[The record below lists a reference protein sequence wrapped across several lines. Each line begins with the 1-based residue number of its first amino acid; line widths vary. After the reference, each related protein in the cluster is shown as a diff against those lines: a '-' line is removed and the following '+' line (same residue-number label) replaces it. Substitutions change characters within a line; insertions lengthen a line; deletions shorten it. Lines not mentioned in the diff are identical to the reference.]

1 MVRNA
6 LKTML
11 FGLVVLVLASAPV
24 RLAANPVETP
34 NVKAWLV
41 SELDGVP
48 AGDTFWVAL
57 RQEIRDGWHTYWLNP
72 GDSGA
77 ATTLD
82 WQLPPGFVAGDI
94 LWPAPE
100 RLPLA
105 DLVNFGYSGDLFLL
119 VPITAPADLEP
130 GESVKLTANARWLVC
145 KDICIPEEATLTLSL
160 DVAEGTP
167 QPVGLWQKGFANT
180 RLNLPV
186 ESPWR
191 ATFGHAGDDVGLHLD
206 MGAVQP
212 SAIKSVEVFTVEEGV
227 LKNAADASFRSTG
240 DGLSIRLKSGSRLA
254 ETGDVLEAV
263 VVIEEDVKDTIVRRA
278 FTIEADKVAFADV
291 APETGFLPVDVP
303 LWQALLFAFLGGI
316 ILNLMPCVL
325 PVLSMKALDIVR
337 QAREAPGLVRQHG
350 LAYTTGVLVSFLI
363 VGGALISLRAAG
375 EQIGWG
381 FQLQSPLVVTLL
393 AYLIFAVGLNL
404 ANVFSFGNSLMGVGS
419 GLASGKGLTGSF
431 FTGVLATVVATP
443 CTAPF
448 MGTALGFAL
457 VQPTPIALGIFVA
470 LGLGLALPYL
480 AISFSPRLLRV
491 IPKPGAWME
500 RFKQF
505 LAFPMFATA
514 IWLLWVLSGQVDDAV
529 VFMVLGGAMLIAF
542 AAWLF
547 ESTKMSVGFWFYG
560 GRALA
565 LLALV
570 GALTVVDWR
579 MPDAQSAPT
588 VAKQLPDFAES
599 FTEFRLQELLEQDKA
614 IFVNLTADWCIT
626 CKANESVAFTK
637 AVEDLKRERE
647 IAYLIGDW
655 TRRDPEIADKLAEFG
670 RAGVPLYIV
679 YPRPSSGRAPFLLP
693 QLLTESTV
701 LDALG
706 DL

>member
-1 MVRNA
+1 MVRIA
-6 LKTML
+6 LKNML
-11 FGLVVLVLASAPV
+11 CGLVVLVLASAPS

-41 SELDGVP
+41 SELEGVP

-57 RQEIRDGWHTYWLNP
+57 RQEIREGWHTYWLNP
-72 GDSGA
+72 GDSGE
-77 ATTLD
+77 ATTID
-82 WQLPPGFVAGDI
+82 WQLPPGFAAGDI

-105 DLVNFGYSGDLFLL
+105 DLVNFGYSGDVFLL
-119 VPITAPADLEP
+119 VPITAPANLKP
-130 GESVKLTANARWLVC
+130 GEPVNLTANARWLVC

-160 DVAEGTP
+160 DVADGTP
-167 QPVGLWQKGFANT
+167 RPVGLWQKTFADT
-180 RLNLPV
+180 RMNVPI
-186 ESPWR
+186 ESPWA
-191 ATFGHAGDDVGLHLD
+191 ATFGHAGDDVGLRLD
-206 MGAVQP
+206 MGAVDP
-212 SAIKSVEVFTVEEGV
+212 SAIKSVEVFTVDEGV
-227 LKNAADASFRSTG
+227 LKNAADAFFQTTG
-240 DGLSIRLKSGSRLA
+240 DGLSIGLKSGSRLA

-263 VVIEEDVKDTIVRRA
+263 VVIEEDVKDAVVRRA
-278 FTIEADKVAFADV
+278 FTVKADKVAFAEV
-291 APETGFLPVDVP
+291 APRASFLPVDVS

-337 QAREAPGLVRQHG
+337 QAREAPGLARQHG
-350 LAYTTGVLVSFLI
+350 LAYTTGVLVSFLV

-375 EQIGWG
+375 QQIGWG
-381 FQLQSPLVVTLL
+381 FQLQSPLIVTLL
-393 AYLIFAVGLNL
+393 AYLMFAVGLNL
-404 ANVFSFGNSLMGVGS
+404 ANVFSFGSSLMGIGS
-419 GLASGKGLTGSF
+419 SLAGGKGLTSSF

-457 VQPTPIALGIFVA
+457 VQSTPLALGIFLA
-470 LGLGLALPYL
+470 LGLGLAFPYL
-480 AISFSPRLLRV
+480 AISFSPRLLRL

-514 IWLLWVLSGQVDDAV
+514 IWLLWVLSGQVDDQT
-529 VFMVLGGAMLIAF
+529 VFLVLGGAMLIAF
-542 AAWLF
+542 AAWIF
-547 ESTKMSVGFWFYG
+547 ESTKMSVGMWFYG

-565 LLALV
+565 LLALL

-579 MPDAQSAPT
+579 MPAAQSAQT
-588 VAKQLPDFAES
+588 AAKQIPDFAES
-599 FTEFRLQELLEQDKA
+599 FTEFRLQELLREDKA

-626 CKANESVAFTK
+626 CKANESIAFTQ
-637 AVEDLKRERE
+637 AVEDLKRERG

-679 YPRPSSGRAPFLLP
+679 YPKPSSGKPPFLLP
-693 QLLTESTV
+693 QLLTEGIV
-701 LDALG
+701 LDALD

>member
-1 MVRNA
+1 MVRIA
-6 LKTML
+6 LKHL
-11 FGLVVLVLASAPV
+11 ILGLVVLVLASAPI

-48 AGDTFWVAL
+48 AGETFWVAL

-72 GDSGA
+72 GDSGEP
-77 ATTLD
+77 TTID

-94 LWPAPE
+94 VWPAPE
-100 RLPLA
+100 RIPLA

-119 VPITAPADLEP
+119 VPITAPADLKP
-130 GESVKLTANARWLVC
+130 GDTIDLTANARWLVC

-160 DVAEGTP
+160 DVAEATP
-167 QPVGLWQKGFANT
+167 QPVRLWQNAFADT
-180 RLNLPV
+180 RMNVPV
-186 ESPWR
+186 ASPWT
-191 ATFGHAGDDVGLHLD
+191 AAFGHSDERVGLRLD
-206 MGAVQP
+206 MGAVDP
-212 SAIKSVEVFTVEEGV
+212 SAIRNVEVFTVDEGV
-227 LKNAADASFRSTG
+227 LKNAADATFSAG
-240 DGLSIRLKSGSRLA
+240 PDGLSIGLTPGSRLP
-254 ETGDVLEAV
+254 EVGDVLEAV
-263 VVIEEDVKDTIVRRA
+263 VIIEEDVTDTIIRRA

-291 APETGFLPVDVP
+291 APSSSFLPVDVS
-303 LWQALLFAFLGGI
+303 LWQALVFAFLGGI

-337 QAREAPGLVRQHG
+337 QAREAPGLARQHG
-350 LAYTTGVLVSFLI
+350 LAYTLGVLVSFLV

-375 EQIGWG
+375 QQIGWG
-381 FQLQSPLVVTLL
+381 FQLQSPFIVTLL
-393 AYLIFAVGLNL
+393 AYLMFAVGLNL
-404 ANVFSFGNSLMGVGS
+404 ANVFSFGSSLMGIGS
-419 GLASGKGLTGSF
+419 SLAGGKGLTSSF

-457 VQPTPIALGIFVA
+457 VQPTPIALGIFIA
-470 LGLGLALPYL
+470 LGLGLAMPYL
-480 AISFSPRLLRV
+480 AISFSPNLLRL

-514 IWLLWVLSGQVDDAV
+514 IWLLWVLSGQVEDRV
-529 VFMVLGGAMLIAF
+529 VFLVLGGAMLIAF

-570 GALTVVDWR
+570 GALVVVDWR
-579 MPDAQSAPT
+579 MPAAQSAPT
-588 VAKQLPDFAES
+588 ASKNYPDFAES
-599 FTEFRLQELLEQDKA
+599 FTEFRLQELLEEDKA

-626 CKANESVAFTK
+626 CKANESIAFTQ
-637 AVEDLKRERE
+637 AVEDLKRERG

-679 YPRPSSGRAPFLLP
+679 YPKPSTGRKPFLLP

-701 LDALG
+701 LDALD